1 LLISGANE
9 ERKENRQMLASA
21 GQQSDFLFMAIASS
35 SLFPLVRLDLLT
47 LTFFAA
53 GHSTSVRV
61 HLNSATQYSV
71 YQKTTQGK

>member
-1 LLISGANE
+1 MKTGAN
-9 ERKENRQMLASA
+9 RRPFRLNL
-21 GQQSDFLFMAIASS
+21 LFMAIASS

-61 HLNSATQYSV
+61 HLNSATHYSV
-71 YQKTTQGK
+71 YQKTAQAKLLTN

>member
-1 LLISGANE
+1 
-9 ERKENRQMLASA
+9 
-21 GQQSDFLFMAIASS
+21 MAIASS

-61 HLNSATQYSV
+61 HLVSVAQYSV
-71 YQKTTQGK
+71 SQNPRKEKD

>member
-1 LLISGANE
+1 
-9 ERKENRQMLASA
+9 MLTSA

-47 LTFFAA
+47 LTFLAA

-61 HLNSATQYSV
+61 HLVSVAQYSV
-71 YQKTTQGK
+71 YQKPRKQKD